1 MPVMMLQILKS
12 MDSSKSQKSN
22 YLESEILFF
31 LQIIKLISDTW
42 VTIIWP
48 TINFIAEIKLNNLR
62 KVI

>member
-42 VTIIWP
+42 VTIIWQ

>member
-22 YLESEILFF
+22 YLESEIFFF

-42 VTIIWP
+42 VTIIWQ